1 MPIMEEW
8 PGHAWPV
15 NEILLQ
21 SLVLAGKS
29 DDEIAE
35 LYHVDAEHVATLRA
49 KFGF

>member
-21 SLVLAGKS
+21 SLVLA